1 MRAVVGILGM
11 LLMFGTLWETFE
23 SIILPRRVTRRFRLA
38 RLFYQVTWAIWSAV
52 NPRLPS
58 KKLRES
64 HLSYYGPLSLL
75 IAMLHW
81 AAGSSLNV
89 SGGPAT
95 FRTDLYL
102 SGTTFFTLGLGD
114 VTPRTA
120 MARVIT
126 VGEGGMGF
134 GFLAIVISYLPTM
147 YGAFSQR
154 ELNISL
160 LDARAGSPPT
170 AGELLRRQVRYRGSD
185 ILSRY
190 LKDWEIWCAQLMET
204 HLSYPVLC
212 YFRSQHDNQSWL
224 AAYAAVLDVSALM
237 IAYGAGEAKWQAQLT
252 FAISRHAI
260 ADLCEVLRVRPRPCR
275 GAQLARRIRRLQ
287 VHGSWRPETERTPK
301 HVRAPIERPFPASA
315 HADSI
320 VGHRRE
326 IRGEIEADGL
336 GPNHIR
342 ISRSKG
348 SRWRGIWTFLAGSKV
363 ERCKAMGTSP
373 RISLIRKWQ
382 IKGDNPGPAFPNL
395 TVEADGDP

>member
-75 IAMLHW
+75 MLFAVWAFALVVAFAMLHW

-89 SGGPAT
+89 SGGAAT

-114 VTPRTA
+114 VTPRTT

-126 VGEGGMGF
+126 VSEGGMGL
-134 GFLAIVISYLPTM
+134 GYLAIVISYLPTM

-154 ELNISL
+154 ELSISL

-190 LKDWEIWCAQLMET
+190 LRDWEIWCAQLMET

-260 ADLCEVLRVRPRPCR
+260 ADLCEVLRVRPLHHTTDRLPPKELAEIRTLVTESATGKCTEAGDLKLSELR
-275 GAQLARRIRRLQ
+275 SMYEPQLNGLSRRLLMPLP
-287 VHGSWRPETERTPK
+287 SWGVGAKFVENWKRSSWDRISSESASPRTPGGG
-301 HVRAPIERPFPASA
+301 ES
-315 HADSI
+315 
-320 VGHRRE
+320 GH
-326 IRGEIEADGL
+326 
-336 GPNHIR
+336 
-342 ISRSKG
+342 
-348 SRWRGIWTFLAGSKV
+348 F
-363 ERCKAMGTSP
+363 
-373 RISLIRKWQ
+373 
-382 IKGDNPGPAFPNL
+382 
-395 TVEADGDP
+395 

>member
-1 MRAVVGILGM
+1 MMRIVVGILGL
-11 LLMFGTLWETFE
+11 LLMFATLWETFE
-23 SIILPRRVTRRFRLA
+23 SIILPRRVTRRFRVT
-38 RLFYQVTWAIWSAV
+38 RLFYQVSWAVWSVV
-52 NPRLPS
+52 NRWLPS
-58 KKLRES
+58 KKVRET
-64 HLSYYGPLSLL
+64 HLSYFGPLSLL
-75 IAMLHW
+75 MLFATWAFALVVAFAMLHW

-170 AGELLRRQVRYRGSD
+170 AGELLRRHARFRGPD

-190 LKDWEIWCAQLMET
+190 LQDWEIWCAQLMES

-224 AAYAAVLDVSALM
+224 AAFTAVLDVSAL
-237 IAYGAGEAKWQAQLT
+237 IVAYGLGDAKWQAQLT

-260 ADLCEVLRVRPRPCR
+260 ADVCEVLRVRPVAPAADRLPPKDLAEVR
-275 GAQLARRIRRLQ
+275 SLLAESGACKCTEAGDQKLSELRSTYEPQLNGLSRRLLMPIP
-287 VHGSWRPETERTPK
+287 SWGIGAKFVEKSKRTAWDRITSESAGPK
-301 HVRAPIERPFPASA
+301 APDGGES
-315 HADSI
+315 
-320 VGHRRE
+320 GH
-326 IRGEIEADGL
+326 
-336 GPNHIR
+336 
-342 ISRSKG
+342 
-348 SRWRGIWTFLAGSKV
+348 F
-363 ERCKAMGTSP
+363 
-373 RISLIRKWQ
+373 
-382 IKGDNPGPAFPNL
+382 
-395 TVEADGDP
+395 

>member
-1 MRAVVGILGM
+1 MMRIVVGILGL
-11 LLMFGTLWETFE
+11 LLMFTTLWEPSE
-23 SIILPRRVTRRFRLA
+23 SIILPRRVTRRFRVA
-38 RLFYQVTWAIWSAV
+38 RIFYKVTWAVWSTI
-52 NPRLPS
+52 NRWLPS

-75 IAMLHW
+75 MLFAIWAFALVLAFAMLHW

-89 SGGPAT
+89 SGGAAT

-170 AGELLRRQVRYRGSD
+170 AGELLRRHARFRGPD

-190 LKDWEIWCAQLMET
+190 LQDWEIWCAQLMES

-224 AAYAAVLDVSALM
+224 AAFTAVLDVSAL
-237 IAYGAGEAKWQAQLT
+237 IVAYGVGDAKWQAQLT
-252 FAISRHAI
+252 FAISRHAVV
-260 ADLCEVLRVRPRPCR
+260 DLAEVLRVPPLHSAKDRLPPNDIVEVRKLIADC
-275 GAQLARRIRRLQ
+275 GAAA
-287 VHGSWRPETERTPK
+287 ETT
-301 HVRAPIERPFPASA
+301 AS
-315 HADSI
+315 S
-320 VGHRRE
+320 
-326 IRGEIEADGL
+326 
-336 GPNHIR
+336 
-342 ISRSKG
+342 
-348 SRWRGIWTFLAGSKV
+348 
-363 ERCKAMGTSP
+363 
-373 RISLIRKWQ
+373 
-382 IKGDNPGPAFPNL
+382 
-395 TVEADGDP
+395 